1 MPSTEPTI
9 VTIYTDGACDPNP
22 GPGGW
27 AAILRFGTRQKE
39 INGGESDTTNN
50 RMELRATIEAFG
62 ELTRPCI
69 VELYTDSEYLRK
81 GVTEWLPRWQSQ
93 QWRTRRKRPVA
104 NKDLWEALSSVIQPH
119 EVHWRWVK
127 GHAGHPLNERADSL
141 AKAAITRADFT
152 LTETNAIRMF
162 TGASCSGTNGS
173 GGWAVVIHNH
183 KEISTLSGRE
193 SNTTS
198 NRLQL
203 LAAAHALSNSPGG
216 QRINI
221 YTPSEYVQR
230 GASQWLPAWQ
240 RRNWKTKSGHPVKN
254 RDLWQAIAEGCV
266 ANDVH
271 WYLAKSDQIDQ
282 EIKQAHNLAC
292 EAAPG

>member
-1 MPSTEPTI
+1 MPNTEPTI

-39 INGGESDTTNN
+39 INGGEPDTTNN
-50 RMELRATIEAFG
+50 RMELRATIEAFA

-81 GVTEWLPRWQSQ
+81 GVTEWLPRWQAQ
-93 QWRTRRKRPVA
+93 KWRTRRKRPVA
-104 NKDLWEALSSVIQPH
+104 NKDLWEALSSAIQPH
-119 EVHWRWVK
+119 EVRWRWVK
-127 GHAGHPLNERADSL
+127 GHAGHSLNERADSL
-141 AKAAITRADFT
+141 ARAAITRADFT
-152 LTETNAIRMF
+152 LPETMAIRMF
-162 TGASCSGTNGS
+162 TGASCSGTHGP
-173 GGWAVVIHNH
+173 GGWAVVIRNQE
-183 KEISTLSGRE
+183 EISTLSGSE
-193 SNTTS
+193 SSTTS

-203 LAAAHALSNSPGG
+203 LAAARALSNSPSG

-221 YTPSEYVQR
+221 YTPSDYVQR

-240 RRNWKTKSGHPVKN
+240 RRNWKTKSGQPVKN
-254 RDLWQAIAEGCV
+254 RDLWQEIAKRCV

-271 WYLAKSDQIDQ
+271 WYLAKSGQSGQ
-282 EIKQAHNLAC
+282 EIRQAHNLAC